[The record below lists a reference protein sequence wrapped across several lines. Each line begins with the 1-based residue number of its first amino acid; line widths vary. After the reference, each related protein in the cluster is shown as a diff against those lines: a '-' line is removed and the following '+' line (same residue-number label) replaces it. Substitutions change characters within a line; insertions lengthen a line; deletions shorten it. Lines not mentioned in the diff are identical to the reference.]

1 MNSVQIGLLI
11 VMAYFSVYGI
21 INRICCA
28 AEKCAYYHAVALS
41 EKGENHGTSRN
52 EKSSKAEG

>member
-21 INRICCA
+21 VNRICCA
-28 AEKCAYYHAVALS
+28 AEKCAYYHSVADS
-41 EKGENHGTSRN
+41 AKGANNGKSGN
-52 EKSSKAEG
+52 EKSSQD

>member
-21 INRICCA
+21 VNRICCA
-28 AEKCAYYHAVALS
+28 AEKCAYYRSIADSA
-41 EKGENHGTSRN
+41 KGENDG
-52 EKSSKAEG
+52 SSGDKKGSQTED